1 MDRFGS
7 APPVPYPSAVRSDA
21 ERVGAFLRATYGWM
35 AAGIGVTALVA
46 LALANSPA
54 LAISII
60 RNPMGLIGLVIAQFA
75 VVIYLSARVNRI
87 APTTAA
93 ALFLGYSALT
103 GVTFSIILLAYTRE
117 SIAATFFICAAMF
130 GALAAYGTLT
140 KRNLSALGQFMF
152 MGLIG
157 LVIASLVGLF
167 WQNDLLQFLISFIG
181 VIVFS
186 GLTAAKAQQLTV
198 MALSLPEGQTGSYAV
213 VGALSLYLSFVNLFL
228 SLLRFTG
235 GRRD

>member
-1 MDRFGS
+1 M
-7 APPVPYPSAVRSDA
+7 
-21 ERVGAFLRATYGWM
+21 
-35 AAGIGVTALVA
+35 
-46 LALANSPA
+46 
-54 LAISII
+54 
-60 RNPMGLIGLVIAQFA
+60 IGLVIAQFA

-87 APTTAA
+87 APSTAA

-117 SIAATFFICAAMF
+117 SVAETFFVCAGMI
-130 GALAAYGTLT
+130 GALAAFGTLT
-140 KRNLSALGQFMF
+140 KRNLTGLGQFMF

-157 LVIASLVGLF
+157 LVIASLVGIF
-167 WQNDLLQFLISFIG
+167 WQNNLLQFLISFIG

-186 GLTAAKAQQLTV
+186 GLTAYKAQQLTA
-198 MALSLPEGQTGSYAV
+198 MALSLPEGQTGTYAV

-228 SLLRFTG
+228 SLLRFFG

>member
-75 VVIYLSARVNRI
+75 VVIYL
-87 APTTAA
+87 
-93 ALFLGYSALT
+93 
-103 GVTFSIILLAYTRE
+103 TFSIILLAYTRE